1 MLKIMYVLIGIAII
15 AGGLGLWFTQRGQTP
30 GTVPVTPEVPGTMCT
45 MDALQCPDGSYVGR
59 TGPSC
64 EFVCPVATPT
74 ITPVADYSNEVMIT
88 TPAPNAVITSGS
100 TVTGQAR
107 GWYFEGSFPV
117 ELRDSTGALL
127 TQGPAMA
134 QSDWMTSN
142 FVPFAITLTFTNPY
156 QVGDPESEKVGTL
169 ILRSD
174 NPSGLPENDKSIS
187 IPVRFAP

>member
-1 MLKIMYVLIGIAII
+1 MLKIMYILIGIAII
-15 AGGLGLWFTQRGQTP
+15 AGGLSLWLTPRG
-30 GTVPVTPEVPGTMCT
+30 VTPIHQPTPEAPGTMCT
-45 MDALQCPDGSYVGR
+45 MDAMQCPDGSYVGR
-59 TGPSC
+59 TGANC
-64 EFVCPVATPT
+64 EFVCPTATSTP
-74 ITPVADYSNEVMIT
+74 IPVADYSNEIMVT
-88 TPAPNAVITSGS
+88 TPTPNAVITSSS

-127 TQGPAMA
+127 VQGPAIA

-142 FVPFAITLTFTNPY
+142 FVPFAFTLTFTNPY
-156 QVGDPESEKVGTL
+156 QVGDSESEKVGTL
-169 ILRSD
+169 IFRND